1 MKSARLRKVRNILRS
16 ERGRNALMFILFIF
30 VAALLWAVMSFNQP
44 TQVETRMP
52 VVVTNVPD
60 SVTLITAPPRV
71 INVSM
76 VLRGTPLMKILWG
89 SVPTL
94 EIDYRVFKDGS
105 ALRLGDADIKG
116 LVRDRINSATVQLVT
131 PDSLVLFYTTSPGH
145 MLPVKLNANISTS
158 AQVAQIGAPS
168 LSSDSVRVFS
178 AGRLPASFSKVSTEE
193 INFTDLT
200 ETTTRR
206 VALVAP
212 AGIRVVPDSI
222 NVTVHVE
229 PLVKKSRLLP
239 LNIIGAPSGTEII
252 LDPANVE
259 VIYMVPMNRYTDS
272 APEMS
277 VTADF
282 TRASSGADAKV
293 PLSLG
298 NVPDNI
304 YNVRLAKDSVN
315 FYIQK

>member
-1 MKSARLRKVRNILRS
+1 MKSAQLRRVRNILRS
-16 ERGRNALMFILFIF
+16 ERGRNALMFIIFIF

-52 VVVTNVPD
+52 VVVTNIPD

-131 PDSLVLFYTTSPGH
+131 PDSLVLFYTSAPGS
-145 MLPVKLNANISTS
+145 MLPVKLNAHISTT
-158 AQVAQIGAPS
+158 AQVAQIGAPV

-178 AGRLPASFSKVSTEE
+178 TGRLPASVTAISTEE
-193 INFTDLT
+193 INLSELS

-206 VALVAP
+206 VALHAP
-212 AGIRVVPDSI
+212 SGARVVPDSI
-222 NVTVHVE
+222 NVTVRIE

-239 LNIIGAPSGTEII
+239 LNVIGVPADLNII
-252 LDPANVE
+252 LDPSTVE

-282 TRASSGADAKV
+282 TRASRGSDAKV
-293 PLSLG
+293 PLTLG
-298 NVPDNI
+298 NVPDYI
-304 YNVRLAKDSVN
+304 FNVRLAKDSVN
-315 FYIQK
+315 YYIQK